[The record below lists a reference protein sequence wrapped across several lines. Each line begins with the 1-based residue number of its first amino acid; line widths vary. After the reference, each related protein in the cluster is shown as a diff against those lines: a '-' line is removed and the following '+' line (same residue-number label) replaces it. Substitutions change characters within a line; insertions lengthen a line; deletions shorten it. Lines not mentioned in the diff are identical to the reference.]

1 MRLKYTPFDNSP
13 ERGISLQEE
22 ADDLPPTSSVEVVEH
37 HEEHTSPISNSAQNS
52 RANEAS
58 QGQTLLVL
66 NLPQDEDSSMSNLT
80 VSTNGIVSTGD
91 DTSLHASQISCSSVS
106 TLFTKENEDATNNND
121 DISIASQV
129 SEEDLVIISPS
140 RVSSKAR
147 STGPPRDM
155 IDNDS
160 ISTSLKSRQS
170 DKDFS
175 PSTLQA
181 IGQSLIV
188 KEESTVCSEKGKP
201 STEEKWSEEQLQ
213 AAKEILPFLE
223 STYKPKK
230 RYPLPP
236 LPSSEDH
243 DFNLVISQEEK
254 DLSDKFLSHEFICHL
269 CNGPIV
275 GAAMYSCSCNKCACI
290 TCIEKESN
298 SEKVNLDVGQHQC
311 GICLASTSMI
321 PCAAMDKAILTVIS
335 VMDTLSTQH
344 DNVNVEIVKSFQARY
359 YARLREWYKEAGR
372 RNNEMDHEE
381 EIEKMKLLN
390 EYAQYE
396 SDHFKQMEE
405 EESKTLK
412 DTLVDST
419 FLVGAMVVPIIV
431 FGVRAILR
439 K

>member
-1 MRLKYTPFDNSP
+1 MRLKYSPFDNSP
-13 ERGISLQEE
+13 ERGISLQE
-22 ADDLPPTSSVEVVEH
+22 ADDLPPTSSVEVVGH
-37 HEEHTSPISNSAQNS
+37 HEEHTSSSNSAQNS
-52 RANEAS
+52 TANEAS

-106 TLFTKENEDATNNND
+106 TLFTKENEVATNNND
-121 DISIASQV
+121 EDISVTSHT

-155 IDNDS
+155 MDNDS

-188 KEESTVCSEKGKP
+188 EEESTVCSEKGKP

-223 STYKPKK
+223 STSKPKK
-230 RYPLPP
+230 RYPLPS
-236 LPSSEDH
+236 LPSSEEY
-243 DFNLVISQEEK
+243 DFDIVISQEEK
-254 DLSDKFLSHEFICHL
+254 DLSEKFLSQGFICHL

-275 GAAMYSCSCNKCACI
+275 GAAMYSCSCNKFACI

-298 SEKVNLDVGQHQC
+298 SEMVTLDVGKHQC
-311 GICLASTSMI
+311 GTCLASTSMI
-321 PCAAMDKAILTVIS
+321 PCAAMDKAILSVIS

-344 DNVNVEIVKSFQARY
+344 DNVDVEIVKSFQARY
-359 YARLREWYKEAGR
+359 YERLREWYKEAVG
-372 RNNEMDHEE
+372 RNNAMDQQEE
-381 EIEKMKLLN
+381 LEKMKLLN
-390 EYAQYE
+390 EYAEYE
-396 SDHFKQMEE
+396 SDHFKRMEE

-419 FLVGAMVVPIIV
+419 FLVGAMVAPIIV